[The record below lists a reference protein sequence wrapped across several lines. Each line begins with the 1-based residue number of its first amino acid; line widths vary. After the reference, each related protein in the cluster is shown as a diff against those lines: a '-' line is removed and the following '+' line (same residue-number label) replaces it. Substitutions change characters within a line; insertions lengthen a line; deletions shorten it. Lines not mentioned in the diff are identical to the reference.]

1 MSKTRLLN
9 KKIKCSSY
17 KLLIAYVKLVFKS
30 SANILLQKLRGKM

>member
-9 KKIKCSSY
+9 KKIKCRY